1 MPVLPPLL
9 LRNDAPPVPRSRLRT
24 RLLAWSAP
32 AALGVLYAQSIAAS
46 GEPTVPAWQLMF
58 IALATWYVWVLFTPP
73 IEHLSDRW
81 PLRGPGVLRGAVVH
95 LAAAAGFTLLQACA
109 TALATGVVGAAP
121 WAQVPHIVPEWFF
134 VLLPAG
140 IVVYAAVVA
149 FRSVTV
155 TRVRLEQRDR
165 QAEQLALQ
173 LRDTQLTALRAQLQP
188 HFLFNTLTAITALVR
203 DHEVD
208 RATKALE
215 QLSALLRS
223 ALRSDDR
230 HEVPLGEELG
240 RLRHYLHIEELRLGR
255 PITVHSNVSAA
266 AEQALV
272 PAWILQ
278 PVVENCV
285 RHGFRGRTEPGS
297 LTLHADVAADRLT
310 ISVTDNGAGLA
321 TDWERR
327 VSLGHGVSNSRARL
341 AALHGDDATLQLSP
355 ALAGGTTARLTLP
368 LRTAA

>member
-1 MPVLPPLL
+1 
-9 LRNDAPPVPRSRLRT
+9 LRDDAKSVPRSRLRT

-32 AALGVLYAQSIAAS
+32 AALGVLYAQSVAATS
-46 GEPTVPAWQLMF
+46 EPTVSSWQLMV

-73 IEHLSDRW
+73 IERLSDRW
-81 PLRGPGVLRGAVVH
+81 PVRGAGLLRSALVH
-95 LAAAAGFTLLQACA
+95 LLAAVVATLLQACA

-121 WAQVPHIVPEWFF
+121 WSQVPRIVPEWFI

-140 IVVYAAVVA
+140 TVVYAAVVA
-149 FRSVTV
+149 FRNVTV

-173 LRDTQLTALRAQLQP
+173 LRDAQLSALRAQLQP

-203 DHEVD
+203 DHDVE
-208 RATKALE
+208 RATSALE

-255 PITVHSNVSAA
+255 PITVQSEVSIDAA
-266 AEQALV
+266 RALV

-285 RHGFRGRTEPGS
+285 RHGFRGRSEPGS
-297 LTLHADVAADRLT
+297 LTVRADVTSDRLT
-310 ISVTDNGAGLA
+310 MSVSDNGAGLA
-321 TDWERR
+321 SDWERR
-327 VSLGHGVSNSRARL
+327 VALGHGVSNSRARL
-341 AALHGDDATLQLSP
+341 AALHGDAATLELSAAMP
-355 ALAGGTTARLTLP
+355 TGTTARLTLP
-368 LRTAA
+368 FRTAA